1 MNAET
6 HMFNRALY
14 ASNNNIKFNK
24 KTIYKGIPKDKTD
37 ILNILNEKYSAA
49 ISKQSTPVGHK
60 NLIYFSVFGTGFVML
75 FELLIKS
82 IIKHNDPKNFDLL
95 VITDELH
102 KKAIRSIP
110 ELSNF
115 SYDFYIIDTPE
126 DCVEASAS
134 KLLIF
139 DYPRINEYKNI
150 LFLDADILCTGDI
163 SHLFDGVYY
172 KLETVDNQY
181 KLYKQENII
190 DYRIISAATIT
201 HSVCYFLPK
210 EWNYIEKEDPIVFN
224 AGQFL
229 LTNTEQMQAHFE
241 NVRWLMKVW
250 PSIYFFEQ
258 SFLNQYFVI
267 KKLCN
272 YGILNDITNL
282 TKSIP
287 NIFDKNLDWSIYEQ
301 TQEKK
306 LYHFAGSSTNSSFKY
321 KFISTYSKKYN
332 ICQ

>member
-1 MNAET
+1 MNVET
-6 HMFNRALY
+6 DLFNRALY
-14 ASNNNIKFNK
+14 ASKNHIKFNK
-24 KTIYKGIPKDKTD
+24 NTKYRGIPEDKNI
-37 ILNILNEKYSAA
+37 ILNILNEKYTAA
-49 ISKQSTPVGHK
+49 ISKPTTPIGDK
-60 NLIYFSVFGTGFVML
+60 NLIYFSVFGAGFVML

-82 IIKHNDPKNFDLL
+82 IIKHNDPKKFDLL
-95 VITDELH
+95 IITDNLH
-102 KKAIRSIP
+102 HKAIRSIS
-110 ELSNF
+110 ELSKF

-139 DYPRINEYKNI
+139 DYPRINLYKNI
-150 LFLDADILCTGDI
+150 LFLDADILCAGDI

-181 KLYKQENII
+181 KLYKQENTI

-201 HSVCYFLPK
+201 HSVCHFLPD
-210 EWNYIEKEDPIVFN
+210 EWNYIQKEDPVVFN

-229 LTNTEQMQAHFE
+229 LTNTEQMKSHFE

-250 PSIYFFEQ
+250 PSVYFFEQ

-272 YGILNDITNL
+272 YGILNGITNL

-287 NIFDKNLDWSIYEQ
+287 NIFDKTLDWSIYEL

-306 LYHFAGSSTNSSFKY
+306 LYHFAGSSANPSFKY
-321 KFISTYSKKYN
+321 KFISAYSKKYN